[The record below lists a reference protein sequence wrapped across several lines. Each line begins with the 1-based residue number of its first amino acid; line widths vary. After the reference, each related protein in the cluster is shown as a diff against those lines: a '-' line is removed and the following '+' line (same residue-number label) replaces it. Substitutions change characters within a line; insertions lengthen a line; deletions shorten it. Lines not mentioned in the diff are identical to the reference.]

1 MPSLLLAIIID
12 ITLAS
17 GYHDSTTL
25 EAAIL
30 NEYTISI
37 IACGKII
44 FEGNH

>member
-12 ITLAS
+12 IILAL

-25 EAAIL
+25 EATIL